1 MILNKLKAILSTIG
15 LDWFLG
21 AIVIMVISAYYF
33 PSFGLMQEPISLE
46 EIATYGVSGIFFFYG
61 LKLSTDKLKQGLSN
75 WKMHIVIQLT
85 TFVLFPLIALLVK
98 PLFTGNDQNLWL
110 GLFYLA
116 ALPSTVSSS
125 VVMVSIANGN
135 IPAAIFNASISS
147 LIGLFMTPLWVGLF
161 IVTDTGNFDVW
172 SIIGKLCIQ
181 VLLPL
186 IIGMLLNKR
195 LGWFAD
201 KFKAALKTFDQSI
214 ILIIIYTSF
223 CKSFALNLF
232 KDLSFLELILLM
244 TGLLALF
251 FAVILITNTI
261 SKLLGFSKADNI
273 TVMFCGSKKS
283 LVHGTVMSKVLFT
296 QSSIVGIIL
305 LPLMIYHA
313 LQLIAASVMAQRF
326 VKDKRID
333 EVNN

>member
-1 MILNKLKAILSTIG
+1 MSKIKSFLSSIG

-21 AIVIMVISAYYF
+21 AIIIMVILAYYF
-33 PSFGLMQEPISLE
+33 PSIGLIQEPISLE
-46 EIATYGVSGIFFFYG
+46 EIANYGVSGIFFFYG

-75 WKMHIVIQLT
+75 WKMHIVIQTT
-85 TFVLFPLIALLVK
+85 TFVLFPLIVLLVK
-98 PLFTGNDQNLWL
+98 PLFEEDNQNLWL

-135 IPAAIFNASISS
+135 VPAAIFNASISS
-147 LIGLFMTPLWVGLF
+147 LIGLFMTPLWVGFF
-161 IVTDTGNFDVW
+161 IVADTGNFDAW
-172 SIIGKLCIQ
+172 SIIGKLCLQ

-186 IIGMLLNKR
+186 IIGMLLNRR

-201 KFKAALKTFDQSI
+201 KYKTVLKTFDQSI

-232 KDLSFLELILLM
+232 KDLSIAELILLM
-244 TGLLALF
+244 AGLLALF
-251 FAVILITNTI
+251 LAVIIITNTI
-261 SKLLGFSKADNI
+261 SKMLGFSKADNI

-313 LQLIAASVMAQRF
+313 LQLIAASIMAQKFSLR
-326 VKDKRID
+326 R
-333 EVNN
+333 NT

>member
-1 MILNKLKAILSTIG
+1 VNKIKLFFSGIG

-21 AIVIMVISAYYF
+21 AIIMMVILAYYF
-33 PSFGLMQEPISLE
+33 PSFGLVQEPVSLE
-46 EIATYGVSGIFFFYG
+46 EIANYGVSGIFFFYG

-75 WKMHIVIQLT
+75 WKMHIVIQAT
-85 TFVLFPLIALLVK
+85 TFILFPLIALLVK
-98 PLFTGNDQNLWL
+98 PLFGADDQHLWL
-110 GLFYLA
+110 GIFYLA

-135 IPAAIFNASISS
+135 IPSAIFNASISS

-161 IVTDTGNFDVW
+161 IASDTGHFDAW
-172 SIIGKLCIQ
+172 SIVGKLCLQ

-186 IIGMLLNKR
+186 IIGMLLNKP

-201 KFKAALKTFDQSI
+201 KYKTALKIFDQSI
-214 ILIIIYTSF
+214 ILVIIYTSF

-232 KDLSFLELILLM
+232 KDLSFVELVLLM
-244 TGLLALF
+244 VGLMGF
-251 FAVILITNTI
+251 FFVVVFITNFI
-261 SKLLGFSKADNI
+261 SKMLGFSKADNI
-273 TVMFCGSKKS
+273 TVIFCGSKKS

-326 VKDKRID
+326 VKK
-333 EVNN
+333 

>member
-1 MILNKLKAILSTIG
+1 MSKIKSFLSSIG

-21 AIVIMVISAYYF
+21 AIIVMVILAYYF
-33 PSFGLMQEPISLE
+33 PFIGLIQEPISLE
-46 EIATYGVSGIFFFYG
+46 EIANYGVSGIFFFYG

-75 WKMHIVIQLT
+75 WKMHIVIQTT
-85 TFVLFPLIALLVK
+85 TFVLFPLIVLLVK
-98 PLFTGNDQNLWL
+98 PLFREDNQNLWL

-147 LIGLFMTPLWVGLF
+147 LVGLFMTPLWVGFF
-161 IVTDTGNFDVW
+161 IVADTGNFDAW
-172 SIIGKLCIQ
+172 SIIGKLCLQ

-186 IIGMLLNKR
+186 IIGMLLNRR

-201 KFKAALKTFDQSI
+201 KYKTTLKTFDQSV

-223 CKSFALNLF
+223 CKSFTLNLF

-244 TGLLALF
+244 AGLLGLF

-261 SKLLGFSKADNI
+261 SKMLGFSKADNI

-313 LQLIAASVMAQRF
+313 LQLIAASIMAQKFSLR
-326 VKDKRID
+326 R
-333 EVNN
+333 NT

>member
-1 MILNKLKAILSTIG
+1 MNKIKSFFSSIG

-21 AIVIMVISAYYF
+21 AIIIMVILAYYF
-33 PSFGLMQEPISLE
+33 PEPGLIQEPISLE
-46 EIATYGVSGIFFFYG
+46 EIANYGVSGIFFFYG

-85 TFVLFPLIALLVK
+85 TFLLFPLLALVVK
-98 PLFTGNDQNLWL
+98 PLFADSDTQTLWL
-110 GLFYLA
+110 GIFYLA

-161 IVTDTGNFDVW
+161 IVADTGNFDAW
-172 SIIGKLCIQ
+172 SIIGKLCLQ

-201 KFKAALKTFDQSI
+201 KNKATLKNFDQSI

-232 KDLSFLELILLM
+232 DGLSVVELILLM
-244 TGLLALF
+244 IGLLALF
-251 FAVILITNTI
+251 FTVILITNFI
-261 SKLLGFSKADNI
+261 GKILGFSKADNI

-313 LQLIAASVMAQRF
+313 LQLIAASIMAQKF
-326 VKDKRID
+326 VKK
-333 EVNN
+333 

>member
-1 MILNKLKAILSTIG
+1 MSKIKSFLSSIG

-21 AIVIMVISAYYF
+21 AIIIMVILAYYF
-33 PSFGLMQEPISLE
+33 PSIGLIQEPISLE
-46 EIATYGVSGIFFFYG
+46 EIANYGVSGIFFFYG

-75 WKMHIVIQLT
+75 WKMHIVIQTT
-85 TFVLFPLIALLVK
+85 TFVLFPLIVLLVK
-98 PLFTGNDQNLWL
+98 PLFREDDQNLWL

-135 IPAAIFNASISS
+135 VPAAIFNASISS
-147 LIGLFMTPLWVGLF
+147 LIGLFMTPLWVGFF
-161 IVTDTGNFDVW
+161 IVADTGNFDAW
-172 SIIGKLCIQ
+172 SIIGKLCLQ

-186 IIGMLLNKR
+186 IIGMLLNRR

-201 KFKAALKTFDQSI
+201 KYKTVLKTFDQSI

-232 KDLSFLELILLM
+232 KDLSIAELILLM
-244 TGLLALF
+244 AGLLALF
-251 FAVILITNTI
+251 FTVIIITNTI
-261 SKLLGFSKADNI
+261 SKMLGFSKADNI

-313 LQLIAASVMAQRF
+313 LQLIAASIMAQRF
-326 VKDKRID
+326 VKS
-333 EVNN
+333 